1 MKYQIN
7 LIYSKKEEQT
17 KKIFY
22 FIYHYLR
29 YILVITQII
38 VIFVFFNKIK
48 YDQEIIDYQETI
60 SQQKEIINVSK
71 PLTKEY
77 LLIKK
82 KVDKIEF
89 LTRQQELI
97 IDQITYLLS
106 IFPKGII
113 LSNMEYKEGSLIIIG
128 STNDPLLVKAFYSKL
143 KKDNIFQNVV
153 LKNIEKKEFNYN
165 FIMILSDFK
174 EK

>member
-7 LIYSKKEEQT
+7 LIYSKKEESA

-22 FIYHYLR
+22 FIYNYLR
-29 YILVITQII
+29 YIIVITQII

-48 YDQEIIDYQETI
+48 YDQEIIDLQETVL
-60 SQQKEIINVSK
+60 QQKEIINVSK

-82 KVDKIEF
+82 KVDKIDF
-89 LTRQQELI
+89 LSLKQELI
-97 IDQITYLLS
+97 LDELTYLSS
-106 IFPKGII
+106 IFPKGIT
-113 LSNMEYKEGSLIIIG
+113 LSNMEYKEGSLKIVG
-128 STNDPLLVKAFYSKL
+128 NTNSPILIKAFYSQL

-153 LKNIEKKEFNYN
+153 LENIEKKEFNYS
-165 FIMILSDFK
+165 FTMILSDFK
-174 EK
+174 QI

>member
-38 VIFVFFNKIK
+38 IIFVFFNKIK

-60 SQQKEIINVSK
+60 SQQKEIINIAK

-89 LTRQQELI
+89 LTHQQELI

-113 LSNMEYKEGSLIIIG
+113 LSNMKYKEGSLIIIG
-128 STNDPLLVKAFYSKL
+128 NTNDPLLIKAFYFKL

-153 LKNIEKKEFNYN
+153 LKNIEKKAFNYSFN
-165 FIMILSDFK
+165 MILSDFK